1 MNSADYLARIGVDR
15 AAPDETGL
23 FLLQRRHLMTVP
35 FENLDIH
42 WKRPIVLNIDSI
54 CRKVVGEKRGGF
66 CYELN
71 GLFGALLN
79 ELGFP
84 TRMVSARVSNGDGT
98 FSREYDHMA
107 LLSMVGDQEY
117 LVDVGFGAFTTEP
130 LKMVLDVEQ
139 EDPSGTYVIREQ
151 GDDYL
156 AVLKKDG
163 SEWKAE
169 YMFKPVGRQL
179 SEFTEMCEFHQTSAE
194 SHFTRGKVCSVL
206 TSDGRKTLRDKGF
219 ILTIGAEK
227 TEDAVGSEEQ
237 FAEILQREFG
247 ISRQG
252 GKHNPTVP

>member
-1 MNSADYLARIGVDR
+1 MNSAEYLARIGVGR
-15 AAPDETGL
+15 AVPDETWL
-23 FLLQRRHLMTVP
+23 FLLQRQHLMSVP

-42 WKRPIVLNIDSI
+42 WKQPIVLGIDPI
-54 CRKVVGEKRGGF
+54 YRKVVGGKRGGF

-79 ELGFP
+79 ELGFS

-107 LLSMVGDQEY
+107 LVTTIEGREY

-130 LKMVLDVEQ
+130 LRIVLDTEQ
-139 EDPSGTYVIREQ
+139 EDPSGTYVIREH

-169 YMFKPVGRQL
+169 YMFKPVGRRL

-194 SHFTRGKVCSVL
+194 SHFTRGKVCSLL
-206 TSDGRKTLRDKGF
+206 TANGRKTLRDKGF
-219 ILTIGAEK
+219 ILTVGAEK
-227 TEDAVGSEEQ
+227 TEDAINSEEE
-237 FAEILQREFG
+237 FAEILEREFG
-247 ISRQG
+247 IKRA
-252 GKHNPTVP
+252 